1 MKQISRV
8 VIFVIF
14 TFPYCSYGQVQHTID
29 SLTRSLSV
37 VKDAKNRA
45 ALYNGLVSEWAE
57 ANFDS
62 SFKYACRM
70 RLEARQLNDTPF
82 QIKALLALGVT
93 HDYHN
98 NIDSA
103 KYYYS
108 QARLVSL
115 KNKDNESAARAD
127 FNLATLEYAAGNYIS
142 AIEVYK
148 RTERIF
154 LKLNNE
160 RALSRI
166 YNNLGQVFLR
176 SEQYELAVDYFKQ
189 SISLKEKLNDP
200 KGRINSLTNL
210 AVAYQKAG
218 NYREAKRVSK
228 ANLSL
233 FKNLQDSLAYRNEL
247 SNLGEVYQYQNQ
259 ADSSLICWAE
269 AEMLMQ
275 PNDPSGFS
283 GNLWANLAGFHLQR
297 KNYHLAKQYIE
308 KTKKVFAVDPDLKLR
323 YLKLQ
328 TEYFFKVNQFEKAFQ
343 FQQELMNETDKQ
355 TSEKVL
361 KKLKEYEVL
370 FDTEKKERQ
379 ISNLELEKKEA
390 ALIFQKQTF
399 QRNISLGAAV
409 ALLIVAG
416 LTFWQYRQKQ
426 KINTQLSIALSDR
439 EILLKEIH
447 HRVKN
452 NLQVISSLLN
462 LQSKSVKDKSAHDAV
477 IEGRNRVKSMSMI
490 HEHLY
495 QKNNLTGIAMQDYV
509 QELCDSLMR
518 SYGVGDE
525 QIQSN
530 INTGSLNLDV
540 DTAIPIGLILNELVT
555 NSLKYAFPE
564 QSKGVIK
571 IDLREKNDKLLLH
584 ISDNGIGKN
593 TPQNADGFGT
603 ELVGLLAEKLKA
615 TLSCQS
621 HEGTTTELIISK
633 YKIVKNW

>member
-1 MKQISRV
+1 MKKVSQVLIV
-8 VIFVIF
+8 WMFA
-14 TFPYCSYGQVQHTID
+14 FPYYSYGQVQSTID
-29 SLTRSLSV
+29 SLTRRLSTTTDT
-37 VKDAKNRA
+37 KIRA

-62 SFKYACRM
+62 SYKYANQM
-70 RLEARQLNDTPF
+70 LIEASQLNDVSF

-98 NIDSA
+98 AIDSA

-115 KNKDNESAARAD
+115 RNNDDESAARAD
-127 FNLATLEYAAGNYIS
+127 FNLATLEYAAGNYLS
-142 AIEVYK
+142 AIEVYR
-148 RTERIF
+148 RTEQLFR
-154 LKLNNE
+154 KLNNE

-189 SISLKEKLNDP
+189 SISLKEKLNDA
-200 KGRINSLTNL
+200 KGKMNSLTNL
-210 AVAYQKAG
+210 AVAHQKNRNYQ
-218 NYREAKRVSK
+218 EAKKVSM
-228 ANLSL
+228 ATLL
-233 FKNLQDSLAYRNEL
+233 LAKNLRDSLAYRNEL
-247 SNLGEVYQYQNQ
+247 SNLGEVYHHLSKP
-259 ADSSLICWAE
+259 DSALICWTEAE
-269 AEMLMQ
+269 ALIRV
-275 PNDPSGFS
+275 NDPAGLT
-283 GNLWANLAGFHLQR
+283 GNLWANLAGFYLQR
-297 KNYHLAKQYIE
+297 NDYPIAKQYIE

-328 TEYFFKVNQFEKAFQ
+328 SDYFSKINQFEKAFQ

-379 ISNLELEKKEA
+379 ISSLELEKKED
-390 ALIFQKQTF
+390 ALTFQQQKF
-399 QRNISLGAAV
+399 QRNISFGAAI
-409 ALLIVAG
+409 ALLVIAG
-416 LTFWQYRQKQ
+416 LILWQYKQKQ
-426 KINTQLSIALSDR
+426 KINSKLSLALADR

-462 LQSKSVKDKSAHDAV
+462 LQSKSVKDKSAQDAV

-495 QKNNLTGIAMQDYV
+495 QKNNLTGIAMQEYV

-518 SYGVGDE
+518 SYGIDSERV
-525 QIQSN
+525 QTS
-530 INTGSLNLDV
+530 INMSGLNLDV
-540 DTAIPIGLILNELVT
+540 DTAIPMGLILNELVT
-555 NSLKYAFPE
+555 NSMKYAFPGDE
-564 QSKGVIK
+564 KGVIQILLK
-571 IDLREKNDKLLLH
+571 EQNEKLFFH
-584 ISDNGIGKN
+584 VSDNGIGKSAA
-593 TPQNADGFGT
+593 QDGHGFGT
-603 ELVGLLAEKLKA
+603 ELVSLLAEKLKA
-615 TLSCQS
+615 TLSNQG
-621 HEGTTTELIISK
+621 HEGTATELVIAK
-633 YKIVKNW
+633 YKIVRNV